1 MEKVKKQQILVPV
14 DFSEASLNAITY
26 AIEVARIFKSEI
38 SLLNVIENSR
48 KNQTS
53 NDEESII
60 KERLLPYAKDIIEY
74 NKIIVNIY
82 VVKGNYIKIINS
94 IIESINAIMVI
105 AGLDK
110 KNKHRYFSPKIL
122 STKFRSLRIPILI
135 VQRKPPS
142 HIPFKNIIL
151 PVDFR
156 KQSKEKAPWSSYFSK
171 LNGSRIHIVFKEYKD
186 AYFLKQLHNNMVL
199 IKKSFDTMNVNYSIH
214 KVKNI
219 NCSIDKYAIAYARM
233 NLADMVVILNTD
245 DFALDDQLFGPAEQR
260 LMLNQEQIPLLCLNP
275 RDDLF
280 IPCV

>member
-14 DFSEASLNAITY
+14 DFSEASQNAITY

-60 KERLLPYAKDIIEY
+60 KEKLLPYAKDIIEY